1 MKHTPFS
8 IALMAGGQSTR
19 MGTDKGLLPFMGRPM
34 ALYILDQVANLSE
47 DIFIVSNKPD
57 DYRQIAGNIHPDKI
71 TGIGALGG
79 IHAALTYAH
88 YGLCLVLACDMPF
101 ISKDLIGYLVERTEG
116 VDAVIPDLGDNK
128 LEPFRALYRQTCLP
142 AVEAAIE
149 AGQRKAVS
157 FLPQVKARYI
167 NKAELER
174 LNPSLDTFLNI
185 NTPEDVV
192 EAEAYARQLAQGE
205 ESA

>member
-8 IALMAGGQSTR
+8 IALMAGGQSKR

-47 DIFIVSNKPD
+47 DIFIVSNRPD
-57 DYRQIAGNIHPDKI
+57 AYHQMTDNIYPDKI
-71 TGIGALGG
+71 AGIGALGG
-79 IHAALTYAH
+79 IHSALVYAQH
-88 YGLCLVLACDMPF
+88 ALCLVLACDMPF
-101 ISKDLIGYLVERTEG
+101 VSKDLTGYLVERTER
-116 VDAVIPDLGDNK
+116 VDAVIPDLGGNK

-142 AVEAAIE
+142 VIEAAIE

-157 FLPQVKARYI
+157 FLPQVKATYI
-167 NKAELER
+167 SKAELER
-174 LNPSLDTFLNI
+174 LNPSLDSFLNI
-185 NTPEDVV
+185 NTPEDLV